1 MADPDN
7 DAAADRAKDLFS
19 QVPGRSP
26 LLDWM
31 RQNHALIT
39 HQLTISRPRWAD
51 LARVVVELGIR
62 DAKGEPPKAETVR
75 RAWQRVTD
83 ELGAKPP
90 RRRRRRLGPSATPA
104 AGEPRGTAPPSP
116 PAAEPSS
123 AGDAAPTAPPA
134 SSQPPADLAE
144 GTKTPPRP
152 RFGSARPR

>member
-1 MADPDN
+1 MVDPDN
-7 DAAADRAKDLFS
+7 AAAADRARDLFS

-90 RRRRRRLGPSATPA
+90 RRRRRRLMPPSKPA
-104 AGEPRGTAPPSP
+104 ADEPIVTAPP
-116 PAAEPSS
+116 PAPTAEPSPGVS
-123 AGDAAPTAPPA
+123 PAPSEAPTSSRPPT
-134 SSQPPADLAE
+134 DLAE
-144 GTKTPPRP
+144 GATTPPRP
-152 RFGSARPR
+152 RFGTARPR

>member
-7 DAAADRAKDLFS
+7 AAAADRARDLFS

-90 RRRRRRLGPSATPA
+90 RRRRRRLGPSARPA
-104 AGEPRGTAPPSP
+104 AGEPGATAPSSAPG
-116 PAAEPSS
+116 AEPSS
-123 AGDAAPTAPPA
+123 AGGAAPTEPPA

-144 GTKTPPRP
+144 GTTTPPRP
-152 RFGSARPR
+152 RFGTARPR

>member
-1 MADPDN
+1 MADPDSA
-7 DAAADRAKDLFS
+7 AAADRARDLFS

-26 LLDWM
+26 LRDWM

-83 ELGAKPP
+83 ELGAQPP
-90 RRRRRRLGPSATPA
+90 RRRRRLMPPGRPA
-104 AGEPRGTAPPSP
+104 ADEPMVTAPP
-116 PAAEPSS
+116 PATAEPAPGVSPAPS
-123 AGDAAPTAPPA
+123 EAPTSSRPPT
-134 SSQPPADLAE
+134 DLAE
-144 GTKTPPRP
+144 GATTPPRP
-152 RFGSARPR
+152 RFGTARPR